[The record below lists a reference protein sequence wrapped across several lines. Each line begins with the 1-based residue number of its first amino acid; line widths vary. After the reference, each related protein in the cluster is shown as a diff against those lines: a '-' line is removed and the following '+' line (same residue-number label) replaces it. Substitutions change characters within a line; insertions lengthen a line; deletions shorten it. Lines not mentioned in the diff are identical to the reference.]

1 MSIQAFIQN
10 EILLDRLSKK
20 GVLIVYDPDQRYREI
35 CLGMANDHCQVVD
48 ASESSIL
55 SRESA
60 ISTLFRMGREQSQQQ
75 LVVYVPHA
83 MPITDEEKQRD
94 PFAIYLACGA
104 FFPNG
109 DGDSFESL
117 CLKCKPDQS
126 QSIQQIFTDNPNPS
140 FTVIDAI
147 GGGLGWPNLRA
158 LLGVESSRDI
168 LFSLLVPSDT
178 QQSSLKSND
187 NWVVEARDLLKNSL
201 GLSLKTKGKTWSSI
215 AEELW
220 RFLLFSEFVFDLPET
235 LPPALADIPHA
246 PAGFKALVE
255 DLCDR
260 LRNDRRTQSSYIDR
274 AEAIEGELEL
284 PAHCGHYINLGNRD
298 TFPFEE
304 RTFLQRAITA
314 LLADDCDAVRIIL
327 DHHQQSVWTGK
338 GESRGQWDLIRSAM
352 ALIQSSD
359 DFDRQLA
366 QHSRHLTQ
374 LVDFYTASL
383 REVDRL
389 HREFEQALSDYEWQD
404 ATALMSPVK
413 LQARKHYGK
422 LMDKVQSAFTRLL
435 EQEEWPLSG
444 KLFNGDVFDKL
455 VAPKLQAHGR
465 RVAYFMIDALR
476 YELGAALEQ
485 QLAMDG
491 VVQLSPAMAQ
501 LPTITLVGMAS
512 LLPEAGQQ
520 LYLLREGNTFVPML
534 GEYAVATVTQRMEVF
549 RRRYGQR
556 FQEARLEEFVRNR
569 VDIQPNTDLL
579 VLRAVEID
587 SQFEN
592 QPDTAPNEIS
602 NALKRIRM
610 AIHKLATAGFQDVI
624 IATDHG
630 FFLNTHVGAGDVC
643 AKPQGD
649 WVLTHERCALGEGM
663 VDTNH
668 FSLPLSKAGI
678 RGDFSK
684 FAAPRTL
691 AAYRKGM
698 TYFHGGVS
706 LQECIVPV
714 LTLQLKPQAQPSISK
729 ATIKLTYKNGAKS
742 ITTRVPVLEIQAD
755 DQDLFSAGSDFEVL
769 IEAYNNKNEVVG
781 EAKRGGV
788 VNPATG
794 TVTLKPGEKVQ
805 VTLKMQMEFEG
816 KFKVKALNPKTG
828 GVYCQLELETNY
840 AV

>member
-10 EILLDRLSKK
+10 EILSDRLSKK
-20 GVLIVYDPDQRYREI
+20 GVLVVYDPDQRYREL
-35 CLGMANDHCQVVD
+35 CLGMASDHCQVVD
-48 ASESSIL
+48 ASDSSIL
-55 SRESA
+55 SRETA
-60 ISTLFRMGREQSQQQ
+60 IQTLQHMGKENSQQQ

-83 MPITDEEKQRD
+83 MPITDEDKQRD
-94 PFAIYLACGA
+94 PFSIYLTCGA
-104 FFPNG
+104 SFPNG
-109 DGDSFESL
+109 DGDQFESL
-117 CLKCKPDQS
+117 CLKYKPDQA
-126 QSIQQIFTDNPNPS
+126 QAIHQIFLDNPSPA
-140 FTVIDAI
+140 FAVIDAI
-147 GGGLGWPNLRA
+147 GGGLGWPILRA
-158 LLGVESSRDI
+158 LLAVESSRDI
-168 LFSLLVPSDT
+168 LFSLLAPSET
-178 QQSSLKSND
+178 QQKELKASD

-220 RFLLFSEFVFDLPET
+220 RFLLFSEFVFDLPEA
-235 LPPALADIPHA
+235 LPSALEGIPHA

-260 LRNDRRTQSSYIDR
+260 LRNDRRTQALYIDR
-274 AEAIEGELEL
+274 AEIVERELEL
-284 PAHCGHYINLGNRD
+284 PNHCSHFQNLGLRD

-304 RTFLQRAITA
+304 RTFLSRAISA
-314 LLADDCDAVRIIL
+314 LLNDDCDAVRTIL
-327 DHHQQSVWTGK
+327 EHHQQSVWTGK

-352 ALIQSSD
+352 ALIQACD
-359 DFDRQLA
+359 DYERQLA
-366 QHSRHLTQ
+366 QHTRQLNQ
-374 LVDFYTASL
+374 LVDFYAASL

-389 HREFEQALSDYEWQD
+389 HREFEQSLSDYEWQD
-404 ATALMSPVK
+404 PNGMMMPVK
-413 LQARKHYGK
+413 SQARKHYSK

-435 EQEEWPLSG
+435 EQEEWPLNG

-485 QLAMDG
+485 QLTEDG
-491 VVQLSPAMAQ
+491 AVQLTPAMAQ

-512 LLPEAGQQ
+512 LLPGAGQQ
-520 LYLLREGNTFVPML
+520 LYLLREGPSFVPML
-534 GEYAVATVTQRMEVF
+534 GEFAVKTVDQRMDVF

-569 VDIQPNTDLL
+569 VEVTPDTDLL

-602 NALKRIRM
+602 NALRRIRM
-610 AIHKLATAGFQDVI
+610 AIHRLISLGFHEVV

-649 WVLTHERCALGEGM
+649 WVLTHERCALGEGA
-663 VDTNH
+663 VDSQH
-668 FSLPLSKAGI
+668 FALPLSKAGI

-691 AAYRKGM
+691 AAYRNGM
-698 TYFHGGVS
+698 SYFHGGVS

-714 LTLQLKPQAQPSISK
+714 LTLQLKQNAQPSVTK
-729 ATIKLTYKNGAKS
+729 ATIQLTYKNGAKS
-742 ITTRVPVLEIQAD
+742 VTTRVPVLEVMAD
-755 DQDLFSAGSDFEVL
+755 NQDLFSVESDFDVL
-769 IEAYNNKNEVVG
+769 IEAYNAKGDVVG
-781 EAKRGGV
+781 EAKRGGA

-794 TVTLKPGEKVQ
+794 TVSLKPGQKVQ

-828 GVYCQLELETNY
+828 AMYCQLELETNY